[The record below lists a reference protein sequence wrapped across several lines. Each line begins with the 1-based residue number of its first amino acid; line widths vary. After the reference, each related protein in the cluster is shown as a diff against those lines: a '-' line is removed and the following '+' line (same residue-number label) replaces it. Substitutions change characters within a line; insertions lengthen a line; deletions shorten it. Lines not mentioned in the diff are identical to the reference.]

1 MEQIK
6 NSVGTIQ
13 NRNGETLNSPLGVK
27 GTMKTIG
34 IALKIFLVFTVL
46 TGIIYPLLITGIAQV
61 AFPYQAHGSL
71 ILNDNKIIGSELIG
85 QQFDSV
91 IYFTSRPSAI
101 GNNPLP
107 SGGSNLGLTN
117 AKLKAQV
124 AERKTKFMDFNHL
137 DKNAEVPSD
146 MLFAS
151 ASGLDPHISPEAAQ
165 LQINRIAKARNFSN
179 VQKQKLKTLV
189 EEMNET
195 PQLMCLGE
203 SRVNVLLLNIALD
216 KLK

>member
-1 MEQIK
+1 
-6 NSVGTIQ
+6 
-13 NRNGETLNSPLGVK
+13 
-27 GTMKTIG
+27 MKTFG
-34 IALKIFLVFTVL
+34 IALKIFLVFTIL
-46 TGIIYPLLITGIAQV
+46 TGVIYPLLVTGIAQV
-61 AFPYQAHGSL
+61 VFPHQANGSL
-71 ILNDNKIIGSELIG
+71 ILKDNKVIGSELIG
-85 QQFDSV
+85 QQSDST

-107 SGGSNLGLTN
+107 SGGSNYGLTN

-124 AERKTKFMDFNHL
+124 IERRNKFIAFNQL

-165 LQINRIAKARNFSN
+165 LQINRIVTARHFSN

-189 EEMNET
+189 EEMSET
-195 PQLMCLGE
+195 PQLTCLGE

>member
-1 MEQIK
+1 
-6 NSVGTIQ
+6 
-13 NRNGETLNSPLGVK
+13 
-27 GTMKTIG
+27 MKTFG
-34 IALKIFLVFTVL
+34 IAIKIFLVFTIL
-46 TGIIYPLLITGIAQV
+46 TGVIYPLLVTGIAQV
-61 AFPYQAHGSL
+61 VFPHQANGSL
-71 ILNDNKIIGSELIG
+71 IYKDNKLIGSELIG
-85 QQFDSV
+85 QQSDST

-107 SGGSNLGLTN
+107 SGGSNYGLTS

-124 AERKTKFMDFNHL
+124 AERKSKFIKLNQL
-137 DKNAEVPSD
+137 EQNAEIPSD

-151 ASGLDPHISPEAAQ
+151 ASGLDPHISPEAAD

-179 VQKQKLKTLV
+179 VQKQKLKMLV
-189 EEMNET
+189 LNMSEA

-203 SRVNVLLLNIALD
+203 NRVNVLLLNIALD